1 MMLNIAELSVV
12 CIVVG
17 QTKEETIKNL
27 KLLCEAV
34 QDEETLVYAK
44 AALKKM
50 EQMEDREYTDLDYA
64 DLEDAYEG

>member
-1 MMLNIAELSVV
+1 MMMNIAELSVV
-12 CIVVG
+12 RIVAG
-17 QTKEETIKNL
+17 HTKEETIKNL

-44 AALKKM
+44 SALKKM
-50 EQMEDREYTDLDYA
+50 EQMEDQKYTNLDYA

>member
-12 CIVVG
+12 RIVVG

-34 QDEETLVYAK
+34 QDEETQESKIGMSYVDGHYVILSV
-44 AALKKM
+44 KKHCP
-50 EQMEDREYTDLDYA
+50 QIFK
-64 DLEDAYEG
+64 

>member
-12 CIVVG
+12 RIVVG

>member
-12 CIVVG
+12 RIVVG

-44 AALKKM
+44 SALKKM
-50 EQMEDREYTDLDYA
+50 EQMEDQEYT

>member
-1 MMLNIAELSVV
+1 MMLNIAELSGVR
-12 CIVVG
+12 IVVG

>member
-12 CIVVG
+12 RIVVG

-50 EQMEDREYTDLDYA
+50 EQMEDQEYTDLDYA

>member
-1 MMLNIAELSVV
+1 MSVLQ
-12 CIVVG
+12 